1 MALALNCGIPSTPQG
16 RELVQHGSALF
27 PIACYEERLTC
38 YSVPWHWH
46 EDFEYILAY
55 EGTVTV
61 GVDKKRICLAEGEGV
76 FINSGVLHAVEF
88 AAEGPSVLRSGVFHP
103 RLVGGMDTIYW
114 QKLIRPLLQPGVPSY
129 FLLSKGE
136 PWQAEVLA
144 RLWEAAPVINT
155 VGIRDAGGN
164 WYGENEALPEE
175 LEAAVEDYRVLLYNH
190 VFDKKNR
197 VEGFFTL
204 TE

>member
-1 MALALNCGIPSTPQG
+1 MEPVLAL
-16 RELVQHGSALF
+16 R
-27 PIACYEERLTC
+27 
-38 YSVPWHWH
+38 
-46 EDFEYILAY
+46 
-55 EGTVTV
+55 
-61 GVDKKRICLAEGEGV
+61 RI
-76 FINSGVLHAVEF
+76 
-88 AAEGPSVLRSGVFHP
+88 
-103 RLVGGMDTIYW
+103 
-114 QKLIRPLLQPGVPSY
+114 
-129 FLLSKGE
+129 
-136 PWQAEVLA
+136 
-144 RLWEAAPVINT
+144 AAPVINT

>member
-1 MALALNCGIPSTPQG
+1 MLQKPAVDHGHKPLHGRIVTGLPPRHPQLDGLPMPLQRDKGQAGGMHVLPNPERENGNC
-16 RELVQHGSALF
+16 LSALHGKDHILQGGILCDRRRGETQS
-27 PIACYEERLTC
+27 PADLEE
-38 YSVPWHWH
+38 
-46 EDFEYILAY
+46 
-55 EGTVTV
+55 
-61 GVDKKRICLAEGEGV
+61 
-76 FINSGVLHAVEF
+76 
-88 AAEGPSVLRSGVFHP
+88 
-103 RLVGGMDTIYW
+103 
-114 QKLIRPLLQPGVPSY
+114 
-129 FLLSKGE
+129 
-136 PWQAEVLA
+136 LA
-144 RLWEAAPVINT
+144 RLWKAAPVINT

>member
-1 MALALNCGIPSTPQG
+1 M
-16 RELVQHGSALF
+16 
-27 PIACYEERLTC
+27 
-38 YSVPWHWH
+38 
-46 EDFEYILAY
+46 
-55 EGTVTV
+55 
-61 GVDKKRICLAEGEGV
+61 
-76 FINSGVLHAVEF
+76 
-88 AAEGPSVLRSGVFHP
+88 
-103 RLVGGMDTIYW
+103 
-114 QKLIRPLLQPGVPSY
+114 
-129 FLLSKGE
+129 
-136 PWQAEVLA
+136 
-144 RLWEAAPVINT
+144 INT